1 MPQWNCH
8 YHRTNNFGVHKN
20 SSRINSVQSV
30 QLLQAGH
37 SCLQCLRKQTEVGN
51 TADINMRNFYSYHK
65 YDFIKKTYQHM
76 TEDNNG
82 KQNVN
87 KLQT

>member
-1 MPQWNCH
+1 MDGLPQESTLFSLYSYYRQDTHACNASEN
-8 YHRTNNFGVHKN
+8 TLKLET
-20 SSRINSVQSV
+20 
-30 QLLQAGH
+30 LLT
-37 SCLQCLRKQTEVGN
+37 SIWC
-51 TADINMRNFYSYHK
+51 NFYSYHK